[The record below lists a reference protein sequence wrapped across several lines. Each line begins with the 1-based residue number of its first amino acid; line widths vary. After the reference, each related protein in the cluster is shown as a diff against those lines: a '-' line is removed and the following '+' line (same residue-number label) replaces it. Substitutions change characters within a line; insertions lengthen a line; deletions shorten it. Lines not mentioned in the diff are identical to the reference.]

1 MGHIKQ
7 GYKQT
12 EVGIIPEDWEVKSLK
27 EVAPL
32 QRGFDLPN
40 RDLQKGVFPV
50 VYSNGIL
57 NYHDKFQAKAPGI
70 VTGRSGTIGKVTFV
84 EEDYWPHNTSLWVTD
99 FKNNNPKFIYYL
111 FLAIK
116 LERFATG
123 SGVPILNRNDVHEF
137 HIALPTLP
145 EQTVIAIALSETDAL
160 ISSLEKFIAKKR
172 NIKQGAIQ
180 KLLRPKED
188 WEVKKLGEIAKVKS
202 GKRLPLCKSLT
213 ENQTSH
219 PYIRIL
225 DMFNSGIS
233 IENIKYVPVD
243 VFPFIKN
250 YRIFK
255 EDIYISVAGT
265 LGLVG
270 RIPDVLDGANL
281 TENANKITD
290 IKCNINYLL
299 FILKS
304 DLIQNKIDAER
315 TLGAQPKLALT
326 RIRNFEIPLPPP
338 IEQTHI
344 ATILSDMDSEITS
357 LQTKL
362 AKYKNIK
369 LGMMQNL
376 LTGKI
381 RLI

>member
-160 ISSLEKFIAKKR
+160 ISSLEKLIAKKR

-180 KLLRPKED
+180 SKH
-188 WEVKKLGEIAKVKS
+188 S
-202 GKRLPLCKSLT
+202 GL
-213 ENQTSH
+213 H
-219 PYIRIL
+219 IL
-225 DMFNSGIS
+225 
-233 IENIKYVPVD
+233 
-243 VFPFIKN
+243 
-250 YRIFK
+250 
-255 EDIYISVAGT
+255 
-265 LGLVG
+265 
-270 RIPDVLDGANL
+270 
-281 TENANKITD
+281 
-290 IKCNINYLL
+290 
-299 FILKS
+299 
-304 DLIQNKIDAER
+304 
-315 TLGAQPKLALT
+315 
-326 RIRNFEIPLPPP
+326 
-338 IEQTHI
+338 H
-344 ATILSDMDSEITS
+344 
-357 LQTKL
+357 
-362 AKYKNIK
+362 
-369 LGMMQNL
+369 
-376 LTGKI
+376 
-381 RLI
+381 